1 MNALTPT
8 VSTGPL
14 PASRKI
20 HKQGSLHPQ
29 VRVPMREISVHPT
42 AGEPPVTVYDP
53 SGPYTDSAVETSI
66 EDGLARHRQ
75 EWIMA
80 RA

>member
-1 MNALTPT
+1 MNAISPA

-20 HKQGSLHPQ
+20 HKPGLIHPQ
-29 VRVPMREISVHPT
+29 IRVPMREIAVHPT

-53 SGPYTDSAVETSI
+53 SGPYTDPTVETSI
-66 EDGLARHRQ
+66 EKGLARFR
-75 EWIMA
+75 
-80 RA
+80 

>member
-20 HKQGSLHPQ
+20 HKQGSLHPRI
-29 VRVPMREISVHPT
+29 RVPMREISVHPT

-53 SGPYTDSAVETSI
+53 SGPYT
-66 EDGLARHRQ
+66 
-75 EWIMA
+75 
-80 RA
+80 